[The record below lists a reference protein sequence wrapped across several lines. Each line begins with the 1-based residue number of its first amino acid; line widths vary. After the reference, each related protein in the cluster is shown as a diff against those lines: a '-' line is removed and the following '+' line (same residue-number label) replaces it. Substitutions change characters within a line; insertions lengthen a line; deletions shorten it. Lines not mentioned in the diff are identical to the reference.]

1 MNEQKNT
8 EMTWWERNKKKVLTI
23 GGVVIAVGIGIVVFK
38 NKDALIEFMKKEKMT
53 TKSVPQNDE
62 QLAIQESLNAITALD
77 IDSNPD
83 SKTIN
88 NGNPFK
94 VITHIRNLSNG
105 RCPSAEKRKEAEN
118 LGIHLGEHQTFV
130 NEYIKNAS

>member
-8 EMTWWERNKKKVLTI
+8 EITWWERNKKKVLTI

-62 QLAIQESLNAITALD
+62 PLAIQESLNAIIGDAIKD
-77 IDSNPD
+77 RKP
-83 SKTIN
+83 IN
-88 NGNPFK
+88 NGNPYK
-94 VITHIRNLSNG
+94 VITHIRNLSND
-105 RCPSAEKRKEAEN
+105 RCPSAEKRKAAEK
-118 LGIHLGEHQTFV
+118 LGIYLGEHQTFV
-130 NEYIKNAS
+130 NEYIKNVS

>member
-53 TKSVPQNDE
+53 TKSVPKNDE
-62 QLAIQESLNAITALD
+62 PLAIQESLNAIIGDA
-77 IDSNPD
+77 IKD
-83 SKTIN
+83 SKPIN
-88 NGNPFK
+88 NGNPFP
-94 VITHIRNLSNG
+94 VNTHIRNLSNG
-105 RCPSAEKRKEAEN
+105 RCPSAEKKAQAEK
-118 LGIHLGEHQTFV
+118 LGIELGENQTLV
-130 NEYIKNAS
+130 IEYIKNAS